1 AFTQLAG
8 LLGHQRS
15 HPAGVTAT
23 TAPPPH
29 TAPEALEPAAVPQ
42 PERPYRCGECGKAFK
57 GSSGLRYHM
66 RDHTGE
72 RPYACPQCPK
82 AFKRSSLLQT
92 HQ

>member
-1 AFTQLAG
+1 TFVHLAG

-15 HPAGVTAT
+15 HPAAVTVV
-23 TAPPPH
+23 PPPC
-29 TAPEALEPAAVPQ
+29 PLPATPQ
-42 PERPYRCGECGKAFK
+42 PAPERPYQCTECGKAFK

-72 RPYACPQCPK
+72 RPYPCPQCPK
-82 AFKRSSLLQT
+82 AFKRSSLLQI